1 MSAGVPAGPLESD
14 PGGFLPGE
22 ERSAVLAGVL
32 DGVEL
37 GAWDRRVAR
46 WLTELD
52 TSALVTIA
60 SWIARSRAAGGV
72 PVNEIMVQVSISCLL
87 LDIICSSFMS
97 CLGTAARVPR
107 STLSTSTLLPG
118 CSKPGWARLR
128 RPGC

>member
-22 ERSAVLAGVL
+22 ERPAVLAGVL

-52 TSALVTIA
+52 TSTLLTVA
-60 SWIARSRAAGGV
+60 SWIARSRAAG
-72 PVNEIMVQVSISCLL
+72 QC
-87 LDIICSSFMS
+87 
-97 CLGTAARVPR
+97 R
-107 STLSTSTLLPG
+107 
-118 CSKPGWARLR
+118 
-128 RPGC
+128 